1 MTRFDVFVVIEAQ
14 VLETEE
20 LASQLSLSLSL
31 IQGTVLN
38 HEPSKLYL
46 GRRCSLEVRN
56 EPTGGCSIEGA
67 NTVIDSTGSSARL
80 STSFCP
86 IRLCEREIEIIEWN
100 TPSDIHHSGHS
111 PMHPGRLVV
120 STPFF

>member
-1 MTRFDVFVVIEAQ
+1 M
-14 VLETEE
+14 ETEE

-46 GRRCSLEVRN
+46 GRRCSLEVRHK
-56 EPTGGCSIEGA
+56 PTSGCLIERA
-67 NTVIDSTGSSARL
+67 NTITDFTGSSACL
-80 STSFCP
+80 STPFYP
-86 IRLCEREIEIIEWN
+86 IRLSEREIEIIEWN
-100 TPSDIHHSGHS
+100 TASDIHHSRHS
-111 PMHPGRLVV
+111 PMRPGRLAV